1 METLI
6 NPLELLIQINL
17 KLDRI
22 EEKLSRFDGS
32 EYFDK
37 SKILTIDETC
47 ALMHVSKRTLQRYR
61 DERLIRFSQIGS
73 KITFRMSDV
82 LQFLE
87 DRGIQTK
94 KEKKNRL

>member
-6 NPLELLIQINL
+6 NPLELLIQINA

-22 EEKLSRFDGS
+22 EDKLKKIDAT
-32 EYFDK
+32 EYFEK

-47 ALMHVSKRTLQRYR
+47 GLLHVSKRTLQRYR
-61 DERLIRFSQIGS
+61 DERLIRFSQIGN

-82 LQFLE
+82 IQFLE
-87 DRGIQTK
+87 DRGIQPYK
-94 KEKKNRL
+94 RKNNQN

>member
-6 NPLELLIQINL
+6 NPIELLVQINA

-22 EEKLSRFDGS
+22 EEILRKFDAS
-32 EYFDK
+32 DYFEK
-37 SKILTIDETC
+37 TKILTVDETS
-47 ALMHVSKRTLQRYR
+47 ALLHVSKRTLQRYR
-61 DERLIRFSQIGS
+61 DNRLIRYSQTGS

-87 DRGIQTK
+87 ENGIQPYK
-94 KEKKNRL
+94 RRNDRL

>member
-6 NPLELLIQINL
+6 NPIELLIQINA

-22 EEKLSRFDGS
+22 EEKLRKFDAT
-32 EYFDK
+32 EYFEK

-47 ALMHVSKRTLQRYR
+47 DLLHVSKRTLQRYR
-61 DERLIRFSQIGS
+61 DERLIQYSQTGS
-73 KITFRMSDV
+73 KIIFRMEDV

-87 DRGIQTK
+87 DRGIQTY
-94 KEKKNRL
+94 KESRNR

>member
-6 NPLELLIQINL
+6 NPLELLIQINA

-22 EEKLSRFDGS
+22 EDKLKKFDAS
-32 EYFDK
+32 EYFEK

-47 ALMHVSKRTLQRYR
+47 GLLHVSKRTLQRYR
-61 DERLIRFSQIGS
+61 DERLLRFSQIGN
-73 KITFRMSDV
+73 KITFRMPDV

-87 DRGIQTK
+87 DHSSV
-94 KEKKNRL
+94 